1 MGYFLMDRFYEM
13 EKTQNNILSS
23 VNENTEAI
31 KDLSKE
37 ISSIKRISTM
47 QVEKSNDIL
56 LMQNQMG
63 SNMADYFN
71 KKYEDMNKDKQ

>member
-1 MGYFLMDRFYEM
+1 
-13 EKTQNNILSS
+13 
-23 VNENTEAI
+23 
-31 KDLSKE
+31 
-37 ISSIKRISTM
+37 M